1 MKRDPSSKPDAM
13 DTDSPNPAPV
23 TISAKNG
30 KETTRLPSMS
40 TSPPNGQPAFHYRE
54 ERAVARAPERERE
67 RDGERDRRERVRERE
82 RERYSDSSS
91 QSSHEGGR
99 DLASEHAKVHEA
111 IGVSAVKE
119 TENTEIARGVTHDPQ
134 TGTKTHYRKS
144 YLNSHST
151 I

>member
-1 MKRDPSSKPDAM
+1 MDSLRSTIAKRGQWPELL
-13 DTDSPNPAPV
+13 
-23 TISAKNG
+23 SASG
-30 KETTRLPSMS
+30 KEMES
-40 TSPPNGQPAFHYRE
+40 GIE
-54 ERAVARAPERERE
+54 ENAYAKERER
-67 RDGERDRRERVRERE
+67 GTAIPLPKVLTK
-82 RERYSDSSS
+82 
-91 QSSHEGGR
+91 GGR